1 MFILRARLK
10 WPIKMIWHIEFLRWL
25 EVDVMKDVRRIV
37 EHEVELQRIIKVIAD
52 ERCVINDGYL

>member
-1 MFILRARLK
+1 
-10 WPIKMIWHIEFLRWL
+10 MIWHIEFLRWL